1 MNSSNFR
8 HNSAWTY
15 PFHIN
20 SCYRVKEKAINKH
33 SVVLIGM
40 PGAGKSTIGILLA
53 KALGLDFLDTDIS
66 IQVQHNQTLQQ
77 ISDQS
82 GYLVLRDYEEQVL
95 LNEDIACK
103 VVSTGGSAVYS
114 ELGMARLKASAVVVF
129 LDVTLEQLEKR
140 VKNFAERG
148 IARRP
153 DQSFADLFVER
164 RALYQ
169 QYADISIDCSDLN
182 IDEALQSV
190 IRALG

>member
-1 MNSSNFR
+1 M
-8 HNSAWTY
+8 
-15 PFHIN
+15 
-20 SCYRVKEKAINKH
+20 KEISINKQ

-66 IQVQHNQTLQQ
+66 IQVQHNLTLQQ

-129 LDVTLEQLEKR
+129 LDVTLEQLEMR
-140 VKNFAERG
+140 VKNFTERG
-148 IARRP
+148 VARRP
-153 DQSFADLFVER
+153 EQSFADLFVER

-169 QYADISIDCSDLN
+169 RYADISLDCSHLS

-190 IRALG
+190 IAALKQ